1 MLIEYEIK
9 GEARLK
15 ASSQADRDCQEGV
28 DSDRNAMFCA
38 LSADVDKYGGV
49 YRTLILYPIKKASQN
64 PRARAKEKA
73 QVPQYVAKV
82 CKKRPKLPI

>member
-9 GEARLK
+9 EEARLK

-49 YRTLILYPIKKASQN
+49 CRTLILYPIYSGHSGDRAFEFETRSQLFTRSRN
-64 PRARAKEKA
+64 
-73 QVPQYVAKV
+73 QTFFH
-82 CKKRPKLPI
+82 